1 LPDNPIPIRRETRA
15 ERRLRQIAEFAGHIL
30 SFHNIDLAAKAVP
43 ITIRTARHWL
53 STDAFGKAYADLN
66 KPTLEA
72 SARLARH
79 ATPVA
84 LKACTE
90 IVADPQAADTARVA
104 AARVIIDSNLSLNEE
119 PDMVRALQER
129 IRALEQKLQE
139 GRR

>member
-1 LPDNPIPIRRETRA
+1 MPDNPIPIRRETRA

-30 SFHNIDLAAKAVP
+30 AFHNIDLAAKAVP
-43 ITIRTARHWL
+43 ITIRTARHWM
-53 STDAFGKAYADLN
+53 STDAFGQAYAELH

-72 SARLARH
+72 SARMARH

-90 IVADPQAADTARVA
+90 IVNDPMAPATARVA
-104 AARVIIDSNLSLNEE
+104 AARVLVDANLSLNEE

-129 IRALEQKLQE
+129 IHQLEQKLE
-139 GRR
+139 ARR